1 MRDDDIIVT
10 EEELRAL
17 LDHHEV
23 SDERLKGLRPII
35 YVRSF
40 LVAFIIGVRVVIA
53 IYFPE
58 YLAATIYNEQL
69 LDSESLR
76 LMVQLRLILAFVVAT
91 VYIYSLHKNFYFR
104 SVNVAL
110 LVIFSSLF
118 WSDLESIIFPALIDL
133 TYPSIVMVLLR
144 VVPLIFI
151 IQNYR
156 DLRQA

>member
-17 LDHHEV
+17 LAHHEV

-40 LVAFIIGVRVVIA
+40 LVALIIAARVVIA

-58 YLAATIYNEQL
+58 YLAVTIYSEQL
-69 LDSESLR
+69 LDSESVR
-76 LMVQLRLILAFVVAT
+76 LMIQLRLILAFVVAT
-91 VYIYSLHKNFYFR
+91 VYIYSLHNNFYFR

-133 TYPSIVMVLLR
+133 TYPSIGVVLFR
-144 VVPLIFI
+144 MVPLIFL

>member
-118 WSDLESIIFPALIDL
+118 WINF
-133 TYPSIVMVLLR
+133 
-144 VVPLIFI
+144 F
-151 IQNYR
+151 
-156 DLRQA
+156 

>member
-17 LDHHEV
+17 LAHHEV

-35 YVRSF
+35 YVRSV
-40 LVAFIIGVRVVIA
+40 LVALIIAARVVIA

-58 YLAATIYNEQL
+58 YLAVTIYNEQL
-69 LDSESLR
+69 LDSESVR
-76 LMVQLRLILAFVVAT
+76 LMIQLRLILAFVVAT
-91 VYIYSLHKNFYFR
+91 VYIYSLHNNFYFR

-133 TYPSIVMVLLR
+133 TYPSIGVVLLR
-144 VVPLIFI
+144 VVPLIFL

>member
-17 LDHHEV
+17 LAHHEV

-40 LVAFIIGVRVVIA
+40 LVALIIAARVVIA

-58 YLAATIYNEQL
+58 YLAVTIYSEQL
-69 LDSESLR
+69 LDSESVR
-76 LMVQLRLILAFVVAT
+76 LMIQLRLILAFVVAT
-91 VYIYSLHKNFYFR
+91 VYIYSLHNNFYFR

-133 TYPSIVMVLLR
+133 TYPSIGVVLLR
-144 VVPLIFI
+144 VVPLIFL